1 MACSPDGLIC
11 SMDTP
16 LYPGRR
22 KAQRLIPGQAQ
33 ICSALLQPL
42 RLFILLWR
50 PSWLSYFTN
59 ATFPKAFQTAQ
70 NFLQLG
76 NKKVA
81 KEFFSRASYSVGF
94 RVKKSFFLPRWEKRM
109 TVSNCMADCVLK
121 WSSFV
126 IDRTW
131 HVFLLLLGKNK
142 VLKGRT
148 N

>member
-94 RVKKSFFLPRWEKRM
+94 RVKKSFFFFCHVEKREWQLV
-109 TVSNCMADCVLK
+109 TAWPIASWNDLPS
-121 WSSFV
+121 WSTERDTYFCCY
-126 IDRTW
+126 W
-131 HVFLLLLGKNK
+131 
-142 VLKGRT
+142 GRT
-148 N
+148 KS